1 MSDKFKQFKNE
12 LIDLCEKH
20 GCIICTEYDPMYI
33 FEDTEEEDYIQIGIE
48 IDKNT
53 PKEDI

>member
-12 LIDLCEKH
+12 LIDLCEKV
-20 GCIICTEYDPMYI
+20 C
-33 FEDTEEEDYIQIGIE
+33 EEETQRSLGVIE
-48 IDKNT
+48 DGLSKNT

>member
-12 LIDLCEKH
+12 LIDLCEKYGYGLWIDSYYEIH
-20 GCIICTEYDPMYI
+20 DV
-33 FEDTEEEDYIQIGIE
+33 IGVCSVDLKRR
-48 IDKNT
+48 IDKYT